1 MAVWV
6 HMPHDGMFGSAGTK
20 LNKGMTFSLNIK
32 YASPFPPDQ
41 LNEADTIKVAVRVR
55 PLFGAEKEKGAVQV
69 LQVADDNSYVKVRG
83 RKWRGGAHGARGHP
97 DTVKKR

>member
-1 MAVWV
+1 
-6 HMPHDGMFGSAGTK
+6 MFGSAGTK